1 MKIYFY
7 AAGQHVPDLH
17 FMNLFEAVKDLG
29 EVIVLK
35 NNLSIN
41 LHLSLSLQH
50 DAVMILYAANK
61 QELDELVA
69 IRGIFYD
76 FRVILV
82 LPDMQ
87 GNFIRKGHL
96 LKPSY
101 LTHIKGDIAELQ
113 EVIRKI
119 ASTCG
124 SLIHKERQG
133 FLQGNN
139 AGIMDENRELI
150 V

>member
-1 MKIYFY
+1 MKIYYY
-7 AAGQHVPDLH
+7 AAGQYVPDRH
-17 FMNLFEAVKDLG
+17 FMRLFEAVKELG
-29 EVIVLK
+29 EVVVLK
-35 NNLSIN
+35 KKLSIN
-41 LHLSLSLQH
+41 LYLALSLQH

-69 IRGIFYD
+69 IRGIFYA

-87 GNFIRKGHL
+87 GNSIRKGHL

-101 LTHIKGDIAELQ
+101 LTYAKGDITELR

-119 ASTCG
+119 ALTGG
-124 SLIHKERQG
+124 SRPAQ
-133 FLQGNN
+133 
-139 AGIMDENRELI
+139 
-150 V
+150 

>member
-7 AAGQHVPDLH
+7 AAGQYVPDQH
-17 FMNLFEAVKDLG
+17 FMRLFEAVRDLG
-29 EVIVLK
+29 EVVVLK

-41 LHLSLSLQH
+41 RHLALSLQH

-69 IRGIFYD
+69 IRGVFCD

-87 GNFIRKGHL
+87 GNSIRKGHL

-101 LTHIKGDIAELQ
+101 LTYAKGDITELR

-119 ASTCG
+119 ALTGG
-124 SLIHKERQG
+124 SLFHKGSQG
-133 FLQGNN
+133 FLQENN
-139 AGIMDENRELI
+139 AGIMDETRELTD
-150 V
+150 